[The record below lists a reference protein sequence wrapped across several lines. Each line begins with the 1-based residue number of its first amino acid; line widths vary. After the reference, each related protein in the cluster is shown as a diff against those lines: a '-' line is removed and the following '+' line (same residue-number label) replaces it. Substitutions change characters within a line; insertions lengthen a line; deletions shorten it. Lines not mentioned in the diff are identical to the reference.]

1 MKVAK
6 AIGQGEAERRMSC
19 RILSVAA
26 IPLAL
31 CAASV
36 RSFAP
41 SSHGVS
47 TPHRIKAAQDVL
59 LHSPPGASTRAC
71 AGRGSYKPKG
81 RSATHLH
88 ADIIITTPTPDEAA
102 DMGARD
108 WPQQA
113 KNAPGWSE
121 SVPDDAVV
129 TRYILSGRGTVST
142 TSSGDRSGKTNKSS
156 SPRRK
161 IGPGSLV
168 EITGPANVDWTVE
181 AGEEMIVLTPGYEE
195 AGLLLGVAGAFV
207 VLCGVLVATAGGS

>member
-59 LHSPPGASTRAC
+59 LNTPPAFTREC
-71 AGRGSYKPKG
+71 AGTGTCRP
-81 RSATHLH
+81 ATHLN
-88 ADIIITTPTPDEAA
+88 AEMTITTPTPDEAA

-108 WPQQA
+108 WPQQV
-113 KNAPGWSE
+113 KSSPGWSE

-142 TSSGDRSGKTNKSS
+142 SSSGDRTGKTNKSS

-168 EITGPANVDWTVE
+168 EITGPTDVDWTVE

-195 AGLLLGVAGAFV
+195 AGLLLGVAGAFL

>member
-1 MKVAK
+1 
-6 AIGQGEAERRMSC
+6 MSC
-19 RILSVAA
+19 RITFVVAILFA
-26 IPLAL
+26 F
-31 CAASV
+31 CAANV

-59 LHSPPGASTRAC
+59 LNSPPAASRRAC
-71 AGRGSYKPKG
+71 AGTGSYKPTG
-81 RSATHLH
+81 RPATHLH
-88 ADIIITTPTPDEAA
+88 AGITISTPTPDEAA
-102 DMGARD
+102 EMGARD

-113 KNAPGWSE
+113 KSSPGWSE
-121 SVPDDAVV
+121 TVPDDAVV
-129 TRYILSGRGTVST
+129 TRYILSGRGTVSYS
-142 TSSGDRSGKTNKSS
+142 SSGDGSGKTRG

-168 EITGPANVDWTVE
+168 EITGPTDVDWTVE

-195 AGLLLGVAGAFV
+195 AGLLLGVAGAFL

>member
-1 MKVAK
+1 
-6 AIGQGEAERRMSC
+6 MSC
-19 RILSVAA
+19 RITFVVAILFA
-26 IPLAL
+26 F
-31 CAASV
+31 CAANV

-59 LHSPPGASTRAC
+59 LHSPPAAATRAC
-71 AGRGSYKPKG
+71 AFGIGTGTTSSRP
-81 RSATHLH
+81 ATHLH
-88 ADIIITTPTPDEAA
+88 AAITISTPTPDEAA

-113 KNAPGWSE
+113 KSSPGWSE

-129 TRYILSGRGTVST
+129 IRYILSGRGTVSYS
-142 TSSGDRSGKTNKSS
+142 SSGDGSGKTRG

-161 IGPGSLV
+161 IGPGGLV
-168 EITGPANVDWTVE
+168 EITGPTDVDWTVE

-195 AGLLLGVAGAFV
+195 AGLLLGVAGAFL